1 MREEVALLNEDT
13 SVMKDR
19 ITIALV
25 NLMMLPVFVS
35 RPQVVSHVSSACQLT
50 YNYIVQFVTIMS
62 LMQVSRDSHGLLLS
76 LTTLLS
82 TRPT

>member
-19 ITIALV
+19 ITKALV

-35 RPQVVSHVSSACQLT
+35 RPQVVSHRIFSVSTDVQLPCAVCH
-50 YNYIVQFVTIMS
+50 YYVT
-62 LMQVSRDSHGLLLS
+62 HAGFAG
-76 LTTLLS
+76 
-82 TRPT
+82 